1 MGGRVLAAGISVS
14 ASVVLMNVMAA
25 SRPATTATVPAAPTS
40 PAAPTVIIVQRPADE
55 HGRDAS
61 ATRARIE
68 RGQPRAR
75 DEDAR
80 QLTAAIQEPRT

>member
-40 PAAPTVIIVQRPADE
+40 PGAPTVIIVQRPPTSMAATPAPPAPASSVVNLAPVTKT
-55 HGRDAS
+55 HGS
-61 ATRARIE
+61 
-68 RGQPRAR
+68 
-75 DEDAR
+75 
-80 QLTAAIQEPRT
+80 